1 MIPEKPC
8 SPREAAEKIPRAHE
22 TGEEVEDERT
32 KADKGDDERSKG
44 SYSGKPA
51 RAVGVAHPFNAE
63 KSEGE
68 FALGMVGSITTGILL
83 RSYCHAGILRHVPVV
98 FLWEDKN
105 CEYKV

>member
-1 MIPEKPC
+1 MEILVFLQVLPEKPVP
-8 SPREAAEKIPRAHE
+8 PREAAETIPQAHE
-22 TGEEVEDERT
+22 PGEDQDDERT

-68 FALGMVGSITTGILL
+68 FALGMVGSITTGIYIMARLHWRFSL
-83 RSYCHAGILRHVPVV
+83 RFSP
-98 FLWEDKN
+98 FE
-105 CEYKV
+105 

>member
-8 SPREAAEKIPRAHE
+8 PPREAAEKIPRAHE
-22 TGEEVEDERT
+22 TGEETEDERT
-32 KADKGDDERSKG
+32 KVDKGDDERSKG

-68 FALGMVGSITTGILL
+68 FALGMVGSITSGIVL
-83 RSYCHAGILRHVPVV
+83 RSCCRLILS
-98 FLWEDKN
+98 KI
-105 CEYKV
+105 